1 MATNEFERGPDHA
14 PLPMRRAQ
22 PCGSGRADTR
32 PGRIRLTLCAALL
45 MLPLASVA
53 EEQAPAAQRALGRE
67 LLQELIGIDTTPDHG
82 STTAAAETLAK
93 RFLAAGFD
101 PADVHVLGDHPRK
114 RNLVVRLR
122 GRGEREPVLLLA
134 HLDVVEA
141 RREDW
146 NVDPYTLTEKDG
158 YFYGRGTSDIKG
170 GAAGLVA
177 TLLRLHAEN
186 FVPQSDYVLALTAGE
201 EDGGDNGVQWLLAHR
216 PELVKAQY
224 AINVDGGGP
233 EIRNGK
239 PAVLSVETAEKIYV
253 SYTLTARNPGGHSS
267 LPVAD
272 NAIYGLAQALAKLS
286 AFQFPLHT
294 NSATRGYYAG
304 LARLYSGGIAD
315 DMRAA
320 SQEPQ
325 DAAALSRLAATSTY
339 NNAQLRTTCVPTLLT
354 GGHAE
359 NALPQMAQAT
369 VNCRVLPDE
378 DLAGVDA
385 TLNQVLADSGIALT
399 RVAEPFAGP
408 PSPVNAELFAR
419 IGEATKGLW
428 GEIPVSPYM
437 SAGATDSVFLRAA
450 GMPVYVFN
458 GIAYDVDDDRAHGQD
473 ERILVRS
480 YYQSLQFNYRLLKA
494 L

>member
-1 MATNEFERGPDHA
+1 MQGWLA
-14 PLPMRRAQ
+14 
-22 PCGSGRADTR
+22 
-32 PGRIRLTLCAALL
+32 AALL
-45 MLPLASVA
+45 LFPLASFGA
-53 EEQAPAAQRALGRE
+53 EKLPAAQQALGRE
-67 LLQELIGIDTTPDHG
+67 LLKELIDTDTTPDHG
-82 STTAAAETLAK
+82 STTRAVERLAS

-101 PADVHVLGDHPRK
+101 PADVHVLGDHPLK

-122 GRGEREPVLLLA
+122 GRGEREPILLLA

-146 NVDPYTLTEKDG
+146 NFDPFALTEKDG
-158 YFYGRGTSDIKG
+158 YFYGRGTSDNKG
-170 GAAGLVA
+170 GAASLVA
-177 TLLRLHAEN
+177 TLLRLRQEG
-186 FVPQSDYVLALTAGE
+186 FVPRGDYVLALTAGE

-216 PELVKAQY
+216 PDLVKAQY
-224 AINVDGGGP
+224 SINVDGGGP

-267 LPVAD
+267 QPTAD
-272 NAIYGLAQALAKLS
+272 NAIARLAQGLVKLS
-286 AFQFPLHT
+286 SFQFPLQT
-294 NSATRGYYAG
+294 NSATRGYYGG
-304 LARLYSGGIAD
+304 LARLYDGAVAA

-320 SQEPQ
+320 SVEPQ
-325 DAAALSRLAATSTY
+325 DPAVLARLAATSTY
-339 NNAQLRTTCVPTLLT
+339 NNAQLRTTCVPTLLK

-378 DLAGVDA
+378 DLSTVEAA
-385 TLNQVLADSGIALT
+385 LRNELADPAIELA
-399 RVAEPFAGP
+399 RVAEPFSGP
-408 PSPVNAELFAR
+408 PSPINPQLFAH
-419 IGEATKGLW
+419 IGEVAKELW

-458 GIAYDVDDDRAHGQD
+458 GMPYDVDDDRAHGQD
-473 ERILVRS
+473 ERIRVAS

>member
-1 MATNEFERGPDHA
+1 MKQARSVGLCLA
-14 PLPMRRAQ
+14 V
-22 PCGSGRADTR
+22 SGA
-32 PGRIRLTLCAALL
+32 LALL
-45 MLPLASVA
+45 PCVA
-53 EEQAPAAQRALGRE
+53 AAATEQPPQAQRTLGRE
-67 LLQELIGIDTTPDHG
+67 LLQELIETDTTPDHG
-82 STTAAAETLAK
+82 NTTAAAELLAK

-101 PADVHVLGDHPRK
+101 PADVLVLGDNPLK

-122 GRGEREPVLLLA
+122 GRGEREPILLLA

-146 NVDPYTLTEKDG
+146 HFDPYKLTESDG

-177 TLLRLHAEN
+177 ALLRLHEEKV
-186 FVPQSDYVLALTAGE
+186 VPRGDYLLALTAGE

-216 PELVKAQY
+216 PDLVKAAY

-239 PAVLSVETAEKIYV
+239 PAVLSVETAEKVYL
-253 SYTLTARNPGGHSS
+253 SFTLTARNPGGHSS
-267 LPVAD
+267 QPTPD
-272 NAIYGLAQALAKLS
+272 NAIYRLAQGLSRLA
-286 AFQFPLHT
+286 AYQFPLKT
-294 NSATRGYYAG
+294 NSATRGYYKG
-304 LARLYSGGIAD
+304 LASLYRGQVAE

-320 SQEPQ
+320 AAEPQ
-325 DAAALSRLAATSTY
+325 DAAALARLADTSTY
-339 NNAQLRTTCVPTLLT
+339 NNAQLRTTCTPTLLK

-378 DLAGVDA
+378 DMAGVEAALKQAIADPGIE
-385 TLNQVLADSGIALT
+385 LA
-399 RVAEPFAGP
+399 RVAEPQPSP
-408 PSPVNAELFAR
+408 PSPVNAQLFAR
-419 IGEATKGLW
+419 IAEVAKGMW
-428 GEIPVSPYM
+428 SEIPVSPYM

-458 GIAYDVDDDRAHGQD
+458 GIAYDVDDDRSHGQD
-473 ERILVRS
+473 ERMRVDS
-480 YYQSLQFNYRLLKA
+480 YYQSLQFNYRLLEA

>member
-1 MATNEFERGPDHA
+1 MKQQHSVRSCLAIA
-14 PLPMRRAQ
+14 
-22 PCGSGRADTR
+22 
-32 PGRIRLTLCAALL
+32 AALVL
-45 MLPLASVA
+45 LP
-53 EEQAPAAQRALGRE
+53 PAATAAAEQVPQAQRVLARE
-67 LLQELIGIDTTPDHG
+67 LLQELIETDTTPDHG
-82 STTAAAETLAK
+82 STTAAAASLAK
-93 RFLAAGFD
+93 RFLAAGYD
-101 PADVHVLGDHPRK
+101 PADVLVLGDNPLK

-122 GRGEREPVLLLA
+122 GRGEREPILLLA

-146 NVDPYTLTEKDG
+146 HFDPYKLTESDG

-177 TLLRLHAEN
+177 TLLRLHAEKI
-186 FVPQSDYVLALTAGE
+186 VPRGDCLLALTAGE

-216 PELVKAQY
+216 PDLVKASY

-239 PAVLSVETAEKIYV
+239 PAVLSVETAEKV
-253 SYTLTARNPGGHSS
+253 FLSFTLTARNPGGHSS
-267 LPVAD
+267 LPTPD
-272 NAIYGLAQALAKLS
+272 NAIYRLAQGLSRLAS
-286 AFQFPLHT
+286 FQFPLRT
-294 NSATRGYYAG
+294 NSATRGYYQG
-304 LARLYSGGIAD
+304 LASLYSGPVAA

-320 SQEPQ
+320 AVEPQ
-325 DAAALSRLAATSTY
+325 NAAALARLAATSTY
-339 NNAQLRTTCVPTLLT
+339 NNAQLRTTCTPTLLK

-369 VNCRVLPDE
+369 VNCRVLPGE
-378 DLAGVDA
+378 DPVAVEVALKQAV
-385 TLNQVLADSGIALT
+385 ADPAIEFA
-399 RVAEPFAGP
+399 RVAEPMPSP
-408 PSPVNAELFAR
+408 PSPVNPELFAR
-419 IGEATKGLW
+419 IAEVAKGMW
-428 GEIPVSPYM
+428 SEIPVSPYM

-473 ERILVRS
+473 ERMRVDS
-480 YYQSLQFNYRLLKA
+480 YYQSLQFNYRLLQA

>member
-1 MATNEFERGPDHA
+1 MKH
-14 PLPMRRAQ
+14 RAFNK
-22 PCGSGRADTR
+22 
-32 PGRIRLTLCAALL
+32 IRVAGLAALL
-45 MLPLASVA
+45 SLPLASPA
-53 EEQAPAAQRALGRE
+53 AEQAPAAHRTLGRE
-67 LLQELIGIDTTPDHG
+67 LLRELIDIDTTPDHG
-82 STTAAAETLAK
+82 STTAAAEAMAK
-93 RFLAAGFD
+93 RFLDAGFD
-101 PADVHVLGDHPRK
+101 PADVQVLGDNPLK

-122 GRGEREPVLLLA
+122 GRGEREPILLLA

-141 RREDW
+141 KREDW
-146 NVDPYTLTEKDG
+146 HFDPFKLTEDGG

-177 TLLRLHAEN
+177 TLLRLRQEG
-186 FVPQSDYVLALTAGE
+186 FVPHGDYVLALTAGE

-216 PELVKAQY
+216 PELIKAQY
-224 AINVDGGGP
+224 SLNVDGGGP

-239 PAVLSVETAEKIYV
+239 PAVLSVETAEKVYL
-253 SYTLTARNPGGHSS
+253 SFTLTARNPGGHSS
-267 LPVAD
+267 LPTAD
-272 NAIYGLAQALAKLS
+272 NAVYRLAHGLARLS
-286 AFQFPLHT
+286 ALQFPLHT

-304 LARLYSGGIAD
+304 LAKLYSGDAATG
-315 DMRAA
+315 MLAA
-320 SQEPQ
+320 SREPQ
-325 DAAALSRLAATSTY
+325 DPVALARLAATSTY
-339 NNAQLRTTCVPTLLT
+339 NNAQLRTTCIPTLLK

-378 DLAGVDA
+378 DLAGIDLA
-385 TLNQVLADSGIALT
+385 LRQALADPGIELA
-399 RVAEPFAGP
+399 RVAEPHPSP

-419 IGEATKGLW
+419 IAEAAKVVW
-428 GEIPVSPYM
+428 GEMPVSPYM

-458 GIAYDVDDDRAHGQD
+458 GMPYDVDDDRAHGQD
-473 ERILVRS
+473 ERILVAS

>member
-1 MATNEFERGPDHA
+1 MK
-14 PLPMRRAQ
+14 Q
-22 PCGSGRADTR
+22 QR
-32 PGRIRLTLCAALL
+32 PIGLRLAVTAALA
-45 MLPLASVA
+45 MLPLANVA
-53 EEQAPAAQRALGRE
+53 ATERTPQAQRVLGRE
-67 LLQELIGIDTTPDHG
+67 MLQELIETDTTPDHG
-82 STTAAAETLAK
+82 STTAAAESLAR

-101 PADVHVLGDHPRK
+101 PADVLVVGDHPLK

-122 GRGEREPVLLLA
+122 GRGEREPILLLA

-146 NVDPYTLTEKDG
+146 HFDPYKLTESDG

-177 TLLRLHAEN
+177 TLLLLHAEK
-186 FVPQSDYVLALTAGE
+186 FAPRGDYLLALTAGE

-216 PELVKAQY
+216 PDLVKAAY
-224 AINVDGGGP
+224 GINVDGGGP

-239 PAVLSVETAEKIYV
+239 PAALSVETAEKVYL
-253 SYTLTARNPGGHSS
+253 SFTLTARNPGGHSS
-267 LPVAD
+267 LPTPD
-272 NAIYGLAQALAKLS
+272 NAIYRLAQGLS
-286 AFQFPLHT
+286 RLSSFQFPLQT
-294 NSATRGYYAG
+294 NSATRGYYQG
-304 LARLYSGGIAD
+304 LASLYSGQVAA

-320 SQEPQ
+320 AAEPQ
-325 DAAALSRLAATSTY
+325 DAAALARLAATSTY
-339 NNAQLRTTCVPTLLT
+339 NNAQLRTTCIPTLLK

-369 VNCRVLPDE
+369 VNCRVLPGE
-378 DLAGVDA
+378 DLAGVEA
-385 TLNQVLADSGIALT
+385 ALKQAVADPAIEFA
-399 RVAEPFAGP
+399 RVAEPTPSP
-408 PSPVNAELFAR
+408 PSPVNPELFAR
-419 IGEATKGLW
+419 IADVAKDMW
-428 GEIPVSPYM
+428 NEIPVSPYM

-473 ERILVRS
+473 ERMRVES
-480 YYQSLQFNYRLLKA
+480 YYQSLQVNYRLLQA